1 MISRPITRVITALT
15 LLASAPAC
23 IPTEQF
29 VPDTRC
35 GGGAKLTPDAAFT
48 ARCSS
53 GLAERVEAETTFD
66 AFVAMRGEDLLM
78 RWGEH
83 ERPLNLASVRKSVI
97 SLLYGI
103 AAERGL
109 LDLDASL
116 ADLGIDDAPQPLT
129 DEERR
134 ATVRDLLAS
143 RSGIYLETLG
153 ESSTWADRR
162 PARGSHPHGTFW
174 FYNNWDFNALGTIFE
189 KTTGLSIGHAIAAW
203 LAAPLG
209 MDSFCPEHVTYEWA
223 DHTEHPMWRVF
234 MSAGDLARIGAL
246 VLQDGR
252 WGGEE
257 VVPAAWITESTSPIS
272 DTTALIGADR
282 LADQYGLLWWID
294 SDTGRIWGQGSG
306 GQFLIV
312 DRARGIA
319 TVTRNNT
326 GTSVAGYLWA
336 QTGQHD
342 DEARSSEQLA
352 QALHEEVLSCE

>member
-1 MISRPITRVITALT
+1 MNPRSVRPVVAALA

-23 IPTEQF
+23 IPTEPF

-35 GGGAKLTPDAAFT
+35 GGGAPLTPDAAFG
-48 ARCSS
+48 ARC
-53 GLAERVEAETTFD
+53 GAAIVERVEAETTFD
-66 AFVAMRGEDLLM
+66 AFVVMRGEELLV

-83 ERPLNLASVRKSVI
+83 DRPLNLASVRKSVI
-97 SLLYGI
+97 SLLFGI

-109 LDLDASL
+109 VDLDASL
-116 ADLGIDDAPQPLT
+116 AELGIDDAPQPLT
-129 DEERR
+129 AEERS
-134 ATVRDLLAS
+134 ATVRDLLGA

-153 ESSTWADRR
+153 EPAYWAERR
-162 PARGSHPHGTFW
+162 PARGAHAPGTFW

-189 KTTGLSIGHAIAAW
+189 KTTGKTIGDAIAEW

-209 MDSFCPEHVTYEWA
+209 MDSFCPEHVTYERA

-252 WGGEE
+252 WGGAE
-257 VVPAAWITESTSPIS
+257 VVPSAWIAESTSSIS
-272 DTTALIGADR
+272 DTTELMGTERVADH
-282 LADQYGLLWWID
+282 YGLLWWID
-294 SDTGRIWGQGSG
+294 GDTGRVWGQGSG

-326 GTSVAGYLWA
+326 GTSVAGVLWA
-336 QTGQHD
+336 RTGQHG
-342 DEARSSEQLA
+342 EEERSSEDLA
-352 QALHEEVLSCE
+352 EAMHEEVLSCD